1 MEEQISPIQEL
12 AEKFVSPAATPEAAL
27 AVELMKVWGKN
38 DPSSS
43 VAQYP
48 FSYVAT
54 FADCAKAA
62 LAWSRKYLAE
72 EVRTHATGYPF
83 SIDYSDGITDAANIV
98 EGNFPPAR
106 RGTTGDSNE

>member
-1 MEEQISPIQEL
+1 MGESTSPIQEL
-12 AEKFVSPAATPEAAL
+12 AEKFVSPPASPEAAL
-27 AVELMKVWGKN
+27 AIELMRVWGKN

-48 FSYVAT
+48 ISYVAT

-72 EVRTHATGYPF
+72 EVRIHVTGYPY
-83 SIDYSDGITDAANIV
+83 SVDYSNGITDAANIV

-106 RGTTGDSNE
+106 RDSNE